1 MGVYCI
7 IELNATNCQ
16 QLLIQAK
23 ITSINLLLLDKIHN
37 RNREKEQKIRM
48 KIRQYLPIIIILLLF
63 GVLVSA
69 NNYLVKKQPVEPD
82 LDPKS
87 PELYQ
92 SQAADRGNSLKNV
105 VRFDLEV
112 ELNNDDEIEMSY
124 WTDNHGNNR
133 ATVRRE
139 NERRD
144 DDEARQEVEI
154 LISSLPPLDQ
164 TEPLTLVQAVLDQLR
179 VHQKDIED
187 FELEYKLNDG
197 SYHKI
202 EMEIDDK
209 DDDPNDDD

>member
-1 MGVYCI
+1 
-7 IELNATNCQ
+7 
-16 QLLIQAK
+16 
-23 ITSINLLLLDKIHN
+23 
-37 RNREKEQKIRM
+37 
-48 KIRQYLPIIIILLLF
+48 
-63 GVLVSA
+63 
-69 NNYLVKKQPVEPD
+69 
-82 LDPKS
+82 
-87 PELYQ
+87 
-92 SQAADRGNSLKNV
+92 
-105 VRFDLEV
+105 
-112 ELNNDDEIEMSY
+112 MSY
-124 WTDNHGNNR
+124 WTDNHGNNQC
-133 ATVRRE
+133 TVRRE